1 MRGIEFGMGVSKMT
15 NEEFLQR
22 YDSGKPN
29 FTEDEIEKMVFRGLG
44 NRVDEIGGECD
55 RWTQAMETIFEVNGR
70 LFAVGWIRGLT
81 ELQEDD
87 FDYAEVYEVERKE
100 KVIFTYIRKDTY
112 GND

>member
-1 MRGIEFGMGVSKMT
+1 MITMT

-29 FTEDEIEKMVFRGLG
+29 FTEDEIKDMAYEEFG
-44 NRVDEIGGECD
+44 NYVTTAEGETH
-55 RWTQAMETIFEVNGR
+55 RWYQEVETIFEVGDR
-70 LFAVGWIRGLT
+70 LFAVSWDIGLT
-81 ELQEDD
+81 EQQEND
-87 FDYAEVYEVERKE
+87 FDDAEVYEVERKE